1 MSSVVVVKLEAV
13 RSTER
18 HDDHYKQESDDC
30 GAYRC
35 CRKED
40 RPCGGR
46 PSCCMMN
53 RGAPAMVLLLW
64 NGPWNPHPC
73 DNHFRSLSPR
83 KGRRQVDASSLAES
97 QKLLVTFISGR
108 LGDEIHRLLSIR
120 IGKSDNLRLR
130 RRACEPFRS
139 SFRDQDL
146 EGTPDSTS
154 WGRET
159 PHISFG
165 GGEDP
170 SKIETQ
176 KRYLHHN
183 VCLWPSSPFRR
194 LTFHAF

>member
-1 MSSVVVVKLEAV
+1 
-13 RSTER
+13 
-18 HDDHYKQESDDC
+18 
-30 GAYRC
+30 
-35 CRKED
+35 
-40 RPCGGR
+40 
-46 PSCCMMN
+46 
-53 RGAPAMVLLLW
+53 MVLMLW

-108 LGDEIHRLLSIR
+108 LLAMRSIVLLSVR

-146 EGTPDSTS
+146 EGTPDSTF

-159 PHISFG
+159 PHISFFLG
-165 GGEDP
+165 GGG
-170 SKIETQ
+170 KIHRNDR
-176 KRYLHHN
+176 KKIIPPHHN
-183 VCLWPSSPFRR
+183 VSLSPSPS
-194 LTFHAF
+194 LD